1 MVLQSPPARVCS
13 GSRSLKASS
22 HVAQTD
28 AEIAQLNEA
37 LRQRP
42 QMGVGTGL
50 LALRFA
56 ITPERASTLAA
67 DNADDESTGVANPRL
82 RVVKDEP

>member
-1 MVLQSPPARVCS
+1 MVLQPSQARVCS
-13 GSRSLKASS
+13 GSRSLAASS
-22 HVAQTD
+22 HVAQ
-28 AEIAQLNEA
+28 I
-37 LRQRP
+37 
-42 QMGVGTGL
+42 GVGTGL
-50 LALRFA
+50 LAPRFA